1 MCEIYD
7 IDHLYDIVFEVVD
20 RSPDN
25 SICILEELGGLA
37 IPSIINKYAEILNKY
52 TWFIQDYYQEKII
65 HIARNPITGEE
76 DFRSPR
82 RGRREYFW
90 EDDGTNYEA
99 LAQTVVNTY
108 GVIDDWYTETYTED
122 DEGCQDILAKV
133 IHSFDVLL
141 EMYDNLS
148 EIDIDEECDSVS

>member
-7 IDHLYDIVFEVVD
+7 WDQLYDIVFEVVD

-25 SICILEELGGLA
+25 SIQILEELGGLA
-37 IPSIINKYAEILNKY
+37 IPSITNKYAEILDKH

-65 HIARNPITGEE
+65 YIARNPITGE
-76 DFRSPR
+76 DFRSYR

-99 LAQTVVNTY
+99 LTQTVVNTY

-141 EMYDNLS
+141 EMYDNIS
-148 EIDIDEECDSVS
+148 EEDIDEECDSVS